1 MNIPAN
7 IKEILRDKINKLV
20 DDILQNYIFCTN
32 DEVSTM
38 NKYLDLCDRLFL
50 ITPDMYSN
58 VISLSMITENGV
70 NKVKYKY
77 INSQGN
83 EIDKTVA
90 LSEVMKDKRIL
101 ESQNTR
107 RIKRF

>member
-20 DDILQNYIFCTN
+20 DDILQNYIFCTD

-77 INSQGN
+77 INSLS
-83 EIDKTVA
+83 EITEKVVP

-107 RIKRF
+107 RVRRY